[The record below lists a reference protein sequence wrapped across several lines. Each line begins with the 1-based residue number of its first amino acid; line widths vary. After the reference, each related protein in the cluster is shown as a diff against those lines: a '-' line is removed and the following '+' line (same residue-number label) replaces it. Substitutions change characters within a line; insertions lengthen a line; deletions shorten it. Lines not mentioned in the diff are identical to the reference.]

1 MIDAEKSVIH
11 IKLMK
16 VLGLYQLLDQKC
28 STLIDLFAIVRF
40 SMTLIG
46 GLVAGVKLY
55 TMIRTSN
62 KIRKCLQYTSI
73 DYLIFKDHDRD
84 LLMEGKKR
92 VVFITNFYT
101 IYWICICLCWICCPM
116 IQKKMKTIIHFKGSV
131 QIYNYNIFN
140 FIFFKSD
147 NLYNKYF
154 KIFWMI
160 ESIFVLAWCH
170 ITIAYGVLFISI
182 CITISYQL
190 KSISLSCSQLGYS
203 KIKSL
208 SSELEESSVINNFKT
223 LIEDQIRAFM
233 FIREIYTIFQQNTIL
248 QIGLDSSLFLSQ
260 IFLFILNISKGQSI
274 VSFQNFLLIFSA
286 FSNIFQML
294 ITCYLFHTINDEKEK
309 INFALYCCN
318 WTEMS
323 IEYQQLI
330 LMGMRVN
337 EAEKTKMKITT
348 QKLINVHLF
357 REVFQRT
364 YSISSVFANCVF

>member
-28 STLIDLFAIVRF
+28 STLIGYNLLKCFTLLEIHLIVLLVIMSVWSLFWCYTDLFAIVRF

-84 LLMEGKKR
+84 LLMEG
-92 VVFITNFYT
+92 
-101 IYWICICLCWICCPM
+101 
-116 IQKKMKTIIHFKGSV
+116 
-131 QIYNYNIFN
+131 
-140 FIFFKSD
+140 
-147 NLYNKYF
+147 
-154 KIFWMI
+154 
-160 ESIFVLAWCH
+160 
-170 ITIAYGVLFISI
+170 
-182 CITISYQL
+182 
-190 KSISLSCSQLGYS
+190 
-203 KIKSL
+203 L